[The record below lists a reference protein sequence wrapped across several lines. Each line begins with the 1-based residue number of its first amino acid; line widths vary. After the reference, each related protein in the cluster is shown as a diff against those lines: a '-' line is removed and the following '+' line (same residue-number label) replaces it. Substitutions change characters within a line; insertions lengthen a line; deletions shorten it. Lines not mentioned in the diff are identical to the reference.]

1 MRLRLEPLAYGSPSP
16 MLADKGARRPNHVAQ
31 TRAWVASGYRK
42 RGYTPRWHKALSS
55 YGVLSEGLAGAAPQE
70 KTPGR
75 AGRAK
80 RGWRREERGNRTL
93 PTPVARPTLL
103 RRPNPRNAHL
113 PKLKQHRCC
122 ATSPYPPTPSIPYP
136 TPMPTRTPPTTRRA
150 CEGRDL
156 APQGESRGGLPL
168 FLGRR
173 AAGACAP
180 SYQKTSEGGWAGPT
194 NVAMPTQVSRWPLP
208 LLPATCFPLSDSR
221 HSSPRP
227 SAHVR
232 PAPYQ
237 IRFVPIFRPFQR
249 PPDGPSALHPA
260 HAWQLRL
267 VSLCRLVRRASIP
280 SWIPFPQARAA
291 GKDAQHNSRQVNC
304 RSTKASKG
312 SLAEL
317 PAGSRGRF
325 TRHGPSCMLGPIPDS
340 HERRDTECAT
350 A

>member
-1 MRLRLEPLAYGSPSP
+1 MASPGEWIVTDIAAAICPFPQPLPLLYPRP
-16 MLADKGARRPNHVAQ
+16 M
-31 TRAWVASGYRK
+31 S
-42 RGYTPRWHKALSS
+42 TPHA
-55 YGVLSEGLAGAAPQE
+55 
-70 KTPGR
+70 
-75 AGRAK
+75 
-80 RGWRREERGNRTL
+80 
-93 PTPVARPTLL
+93 
-103 RRPNPRNAHL
+103 
-113 PKLKQHRCC
+113 
-122 ATSPYPPTPSIPYP
+122 
-136 TPMPTRTPPTTRRA
+136 PTRTPPTTRRA
-150 CEGRDL
+150 CEGRNL
-156 APQGESRGGLPL
+156 APRKGGVQRGSPPL
-168 FLGRR
+168 SR
-173 AAGACAP
+173 AASRSGGCAP

-208 LLPATCFPLSDSR
+208 LLPATYFPLSVLG
-221 HSSPRP
+221 HSSPGP

-232 PAPYQ
+232 PAPCQ
-237 IRFVPIFRPFQR
+237 IRFVPIFRPIQR
-249 PPDGPSALHPA
+249 PPDGPSAVHPA

-304 RSTKASKG
+304 RSTKASER
-312 SLAEL
+312 SVAEL